1 MKTLELARLA
11 MGLGQLIC
19 PKPLHRAATG
29 TTPSPRTVLVMRIL
43 GARHVV
49 QALLLVRAGP
59 MEQGGKTWHRCGG
72 LVDLAHAATMVA
84 VASGDRR
91 WRRSAAMDAAVAST
105 FAALEAR

>member
-11 MGLGQLIC
+11 MGLGELFC
-19 PKPLHRAATG
+19 PQPLHRAATG
-29 TTPSPRTVLVMRIL
+29 TPPSPGAVLLMRVL

-49 QALLLVRAGP
+49 QAMVLLRAGT
-59 MEQGGKTWHRCGG
+59 MEPGGKTWHRCGG

-84 VASGDRR
+84 VASGGRR
-91 WRRSAAMDAAVAST
+91 WRRAAAIDAAVAST